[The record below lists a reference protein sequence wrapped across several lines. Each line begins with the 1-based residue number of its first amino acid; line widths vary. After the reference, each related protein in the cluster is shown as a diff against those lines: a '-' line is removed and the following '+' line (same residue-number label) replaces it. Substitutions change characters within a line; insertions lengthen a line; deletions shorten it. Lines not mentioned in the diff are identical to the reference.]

1 MNFKHSWTRRLKYVF
16 PIMMMLGTLFGLKT
30 ANVFAEKVIVDPSNP
45 IQNVKN
51 NFIIPK
57 DVPNAKTN
65 ITVNG
70 ASKVY
75 KYHVDAN
82 KGGFTDD
89 YVGLVEGN
97 KNIRYPSFQKEY
109 GETNLVLEG
118 VTTNTK
124 VNIDYGKIGTYNG
137 EKVNIKLVLSN
148 IHLYSDTLPWNLLD
162 NNYTKTHF
170 RDDGY
175 KNTNGAM
182 SKSKKR
188 TVLWISDNL
197 FSGIVYHSTQ
207 MNVQL
212 VATYEDGSPVQF
224 SGDTFISFNS
234 LNPAGGKS
242 TDLKGEYAHYDKM
255 NTTDWYV
262 RKDTVLSEFK
272 SFYNNL
278 NVVGG
283 HPGGSSKLT
292 QADNDFNNLHDKL
305 GDPKFGQGTVSFKIS
320 EANPTF
326 VIGSSNVQTWF
337 TLSSATIFSVVPDQ
351 PEKTGVDKNGNNV
364 NDKMLQVGDT
374 IQYRIKQKVNRL
386 GVDLLA
392 VYDRF
397 ELIDNLPKEV
407 NYVDAHVESGTN
419 KKFDVSGEV
428 TYDKTKHQ
436 VKYAAKADTLKNRMK
451 YNGETYEL
459 VINVKVN
466 ELANQNTPE
475 DVKELLN
482 FMSRFPELSF
492 RNQLLIE
499 EQFPGATACL
509 GRAALKKEGI
519 YIKKGEQGNK
529 IFVRKTVKGF
539 YEKGRGFVRETEATP
554 EDKKRIE
561 SGQIEVIKK
570 PYYTIEKVFD
580 ITQTQLKPEDYP
592 KIFPNRV
599 FDFQLD
605 KTGQSEL
612 QAGIQAVANNIGI
625 QIRDM
630 TESEVY
636 QRELGQARGAYVR
649 NEFTGEEEIV
659 MNTRNTPTQHLAT
672 SIHELAHARM
682 HKFSELDTA
691 TKELQAEMTSYIV
704 CKHFG
709 MDTSEKAIPYIATW
723 TKNGQTLD
731 DKEAAERGKIMN
743 DVSRVA
749 NEFIQ
754 TISNEINQY
763 REREPEIQPAEVK
776 QEHKNTLETPEN
788 KNIVPVGSLWIDK
801 KDGKVMEED
810 TGRTLH
816 LKDAAFIEDPQHNQ
830 VILKGKSYGKEIQ
843 TALPSEEFALG
854 NPFRFSLETVSEVA
868 KRKNEIYHEQ
878 QLSQKERV

>member
-137 EKVNIKLVLSN
+137 KKVNIKLVLSN

-407 NYVDAHVESGTN
+407 NYVD
-419 KKFDVSGEV
+419 
-428 TYDKTKHQ
+428 
-436 VKYAAKADTLKNRMK
+436 
-451 YNGETYEL
+451 
-459 VINVKVN
+459 
-466 ELANQNTPE
+466 
-475 DVKELLN
+475 
-482 FMSRFPELSF
+482 
-492 RNQLLIE
+492 
-499 EQFPGATACL
+499 
-509 GRAALKKEGI
+509 
-519 YIKKGEQGNK
+519 
-529 IFVRKTVKGF
+529 
-539 YEKGRGFVRETEATP
+539 
-554 EDKKRIE
+554 
-561 SGQIEVIKK
+561 
-570 PYYTIEKVFD
+570 
-580 ITQTQLKPEDYP
+580 
-592 KIFPNRV
+592 
-599 FDFQLD
+599 
-605 KTGQSEL
+605 
-612 QAGIQAVANNIGI
+612 
-625 QIRDM
+625 
-630 TESEVY
+630 
-636 QRELGQARGAYVR
+636 
-649 NEFTGEEEIV
+649 
-659 MNTRNTPTQHLAT
+659 
-672 SIHELAHARM
+672 ELAHARM

-709 MDTSEKAIPYIATW
+709 MDTSEKAIPYIAAW

-776 QEHKNTLETPEN
+776 QEHKNTVETAEQ

-801 KDGKVMEED
+801 KDGKVLEED

-868 KRKNEIYHEQ
+868 KRKNEIYYEQ

>member
-137 EKVNIKLVLSN
+137 KKVNIKLVLSN

-262 RKDTVLSEFK
+262 RQDAVLSEFK

-466 ELANQNTPE
+466 ELANQNSVAKNQGTSIINKVEKDTNIITVYFPKIP
-475 DVKELLN
+475 VKEVQQNGKDVNGRNDGKKGTPTAPLN
-482 FMSRFPELSF
+482 AGSEVQYLVTQKWHTKGVDAASDHYKQFSIQDP
-492 RNQLLIE
+492 IE
-499 EQFPGATACL
+499 ARLTY
-509 GRAALKKEGI
+509 KEGSAQVI
-519 YIKKGEQGNK
+519 DKSKGK
-529 IFVRKTVKGF
+529 
-539 YEKGRGFVRETEATP
+539 
-554 EDKKRIE
+554 
-561 SGQIEVIKK
+561 
-570 PYYTIEKVFD
+570 D
-580 ITQTQLKPEDYP
+580 ITSEGTLTYDSNSRTLKWEASADFLSNNLLDGREIQL
-592 KIFPNRV
+592 IFTAKTPLQSEKNIDNQAVVAVDNVSNKTNVVTIGVDPNLPQV
-599 FDFQLD
+599 IVP
-605 KTGQSEL
+605 KTGSTHL
-612 QAGIQAVANNIGI
+612 VTISAV
-625 QIRDM
+625 
-630 TESEVY
+630 SLLLLV
-636 QRELGQARGAYVR
+636 
-649 NEFTGEEEIV
+649 
-659 MNTRNTPTQHLAT
+659 LAT
-672 SIHELAHARM
+672 
-682 HKFSELDTA
+682 FSYAVLR
-691 TKELQAEMTSYIV
+691 YI
-704 CKHFG
+704 
-709 MDTSEKAIPYIATW
+709 
-723 TKNGQTLD
+723 
-731 DKEAAERGKIMN
+731 
-743 DVSRVA
+743 
-749 NEFIQ
+749 
-754 TISNEINQY
+754 
-763 REREPEIQPAEVK
+763 
-776 QEHKNTLETPEN
+776 
-788 KNIVPVGSLWIDK
+788 
-801 KDGKVMEED
+801 
-810 TGRTLH
+810 
-816 LKDAAFIEDPQHNQ
+816 
-830 VILKGKSYGKEIQ
+830 
-843 TALPSEEFALG
+843 
-854 NPFRFSLETVSEVA
+854 
-868 KRKNEIYHEQ
+868 
-878 QLSQKERV
+878 